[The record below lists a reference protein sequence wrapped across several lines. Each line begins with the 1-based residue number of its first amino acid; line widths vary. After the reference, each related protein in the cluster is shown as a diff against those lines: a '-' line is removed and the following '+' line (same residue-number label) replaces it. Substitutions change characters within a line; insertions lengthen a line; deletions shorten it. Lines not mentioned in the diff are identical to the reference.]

1 MTGYKRPSLLFSDV
15 DRLVAIAERHPFQ
28 VVMAGKAHPRDTSGK
43 EMIRKI
49 HETIEA
55 LKGKLP
61 IAFLPNYN
69 MTVAK
74 FLVAGADV
82 WLNTPLPPLEASGTS
97 GMKSALNGGLNLSTL
112 DGWWVEGCIDGV
124 TGWSIGGN
132 GGTPGEGDAESL
144 YARLESD
151 VLPLYAA
158 DRARWIAMMKQ
169 AISKLASYFN
179 SQRMMRRYAT
189 EAYIR

>member
-15 DRLVAIAERHPFQ
+15 ERLAAIAERHPFQ
-28 VVMAGKAHPRDTSGK
+28 VVMAGKAHPRDASGK

-49 HETIEA
+49 HETIRQFSN
-55 LKGKLP
+55 KVP
-61 IAFLPNYN
+61 IAFIPNYN

-74 FLVAGADV
+74 ALISGSDV

-97 GMKSALNGGLNLSTL
+97 GMKAALNGGLNLSTL
-112 DGWWVEGCIDGV
+112 DGWWVEGCVDGV
-124 TGWSIGGN
+124 TGWSIGRDRSKSGN
-132 GGTPGEGDAESL
+132 EDAASL
-144 YARLESD
+144 YARLENE
-151 VLPLYAA
+151 VLPLYYT

-169 AISKLASYFN
+169 AISKIAPYFN
-179 SQRMMRRYAT
+179 SHRMMRRYAT